1 MMHIFDVFEKRIGKP
16 LKGTFQL
23 CRTWLSMGQTSIALQ
38 QRTTLTSSAYQ
49 SRLPLPGLH
58 GGEVARLLSFF
69 WTVVQRSTSRAKCMR
84 FNPLFWLHGLT
95 TLRLW
100 THSSTTRRTF
110 MPAMPIVRRLL

>member
-23 CRTWLSMGQTSIALQ
+23 CRTWFSMAQTSIALQ

-69 WTVVQRSTSRAKCMR
+69 WTVVQSPTSRSKHLG
-84 FNPLFWLHGLT
+84 FNQLFWLHGLII
-95 TLRLW
+95 LRLW
-100 THSSTTRRTF
+100 T
-110 MPAMPIVRRLL
+110 P